1 MAWGKEVIG
10 DPLNTEGEMVKGV
23 TIGDELATGALGQGI
38 GNELVR
44 RTFNMGNGFVWTEC
58 TAYTTSDFDAEAEI
72 KRIVEW
78 LTMLK
83 KSGCKGVVLGLSGGK
98 DSTVVAMLAKLVWGK
113 DVVGLI
119 MPNQSWDDVPDAMK
133 IANTIGLEHYIYMI
147 DDAYKCF
154 TGWNSYDYSA
164 KALSNV
170 APRLRMTALYLEAQ
184 NRGYRVIGT
193 GNRSERYIGWCTKH
207 GDMACDFNPIAHL
220 TCGQVIE
227 IGLALAGNFG
237 LDSKYIVKTPAD
249 GLTGASDEDN
259 FGFTYEQLDNYILK
273 GTSGSKKVDKKISHM
288 HGITAHKLQLP
299 AVLADY
305 CD

>member
-23 TIGDELATGALGQGI
+23 AIGDELTTGAASQGI

-44 RTFNMGNGFVWTEC
+44 RTFNMGDRFVWTEC
-58 TAYTTSDFDAEAEI
+58 TTYTASDFDAKAEI
-72 KRIVEW
+72 KRIIEW
-78 LTMLK
+78 LTILK
-83 KSGCKGVVLGLSGGK
+83 KSGCKGVALGLSGGK
-98 DSTVVAMLAKLVWGK
+98 DSTVVAMLAVKVWGIEN
-113 DVVGLI
+113 VRGVI
-119 MPNQSWDDVPDAMK
+119 MPNHNWDDVEDALAITRTLGIQYDIMPIRTVYAALTNNL
-133 IANTIGLEHYIYMI
+133 IA
-147 DDAYKCF
+147 
-154 TGWNSYDYSA
+154 SQQA
-164 KALSNV
+164 KTNI
-170 APRLRMTALYLEAQ
+170 APRIRMTLLYAIAQ
-184 NRGYRVIGT
+184 TFGYRVIGT

-227 IGLALAGNFG
+227 IGLALADDFG

-288 HGITAHKLQLP
+288 HDITAHKLQMP

>member
-1 MAWGKEVIG
+1 MP
-10 DPLNTEGEMVKGV
+10 D
-23 TIGDELATGALGQGI
+23 GI
-38 GNELVR
+38 
-44 RTFNMGNGFVWTEC
+44 VW
-58 TAYTTSDFDAEAEI
+58 TAYTACTASDFDAEAEI

-78 LTMLK
+78 LTILK

-147 DDAYKCF
+147 DDAYKWF
-154 TGWNSYDYSA
+154 TGWNAYDYSA

-273 GTSGSKKVDKKISHM
+273 GTSGNKKVDKKISHM
-288 HGITAHKLQLP
+288 HDITAHKLQMP